1 MEKCAN
7 EKTCPLGPVLKGFDA
22 ALCYSDEIDDSVGI
36 ITVTP
41 HPFREVMNELVGKA
55 LKNSCPEKT
64 EKCGDE
70 DFCVERSCRYSRFIW
85 ERVMSKVHDNYDE
98 ELRLFLK
105 TQARRLDEQVP
116 FLVDYEIRHTVKAS
130 D

>member
-1 MEKCAN
+1 MEKYGN
-7 EKTCPLGPVLKGFDA
+7 EKTYSLGPVLRGLDA
-22 ALCYSDEIDDSVGI
+22 ALCYSDEIDNSVGI
-36 ITVTP
+36 IRVTP
-41 HPFREVMNELVGKA
+41 HPFRQVMNELVGKA

-85 ERVMSKVHDNYDE
+85 EGVMMKVHDGFDE
-98 ELRLFLK
+98 KLSSFFK
-105 TQARRLDEQVP
+105 TEVTRLDKQVP
-116 FLVDYEIRHTVKAS
+116 VLVDSEIRNTVKVS